1 MRISKDALKIFI
13 GRNEAFSSRFP
24 YVVLRVRH
32 KDRIIIDRDETGRIA
47 LTVDILDKEGK
58 VIAAFE
64 KGHFTVV
71 QTNVLDMKRSDRSTL
86 IVRDHYKN
94 EVLNVRYLNKR
105 SLRFSGLL
113 QYPEFGFIP
122 IPKTVAVNGVCVGN
136 STVAIDL
143 E

>member
-1 MRISKDALKIFI
+1 M
-13 GRNEAFSSRFP
+13 
-24 YVVLRVRH
+24 
-32 KDRIIIDRDETGRIA
+32 IIDRDETGRIA
-47 LTVDILDKEGK
+47 LTADILDKEGQ
-58 VIAAFE
+58 VIVTFE
-64 KGHFTVV
+64 RGHFTVV

-122 IPKTVAVNGVCVGN
+122 IPKTVAVNGICVGN
-136 STVAIDL
+136 SSVAIDM